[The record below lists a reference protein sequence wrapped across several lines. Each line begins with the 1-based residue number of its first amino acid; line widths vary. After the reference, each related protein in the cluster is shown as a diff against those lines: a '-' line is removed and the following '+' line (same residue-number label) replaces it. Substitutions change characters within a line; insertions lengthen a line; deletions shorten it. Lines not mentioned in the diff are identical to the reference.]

1 MKKVSS
7 FTKGVVLIGISFL
20 ILKYVVTPPL
30 PASLVYLYMGL
41 ILIAFLTQISIEDE
55 KLKEFVQ
62 PIKEVLIKKE
72 KTKARVVLFSTF
84 PLVVAA
90 IVFSRFTVSTAP
102 PAELRTVHPA
112 PPAEIEFR
120 GEKIKLVGLENP
132 YRSDVENYQKYVEEG
147 RVIYYLNCHF
157 CHGDD
162 LDGNGLFAEGFNPRP
177 ADFRD
182 PGTIAQLQESFVF
195 WRISKGG
202 PGLPKD
208 ATPWNSAMPAW
219 ETMLTKDE
227 IWKVILF
234 IYDATGQT
242 PRTWE

>member
-1 MKKVSS
+1 MRKMSS
-7 FTKGVVLIGISFL
+7 FTKAAIFIGVCFA
-20 ILKYVVTPPL
+20 ILRFGVTPPL
-30 PASLVYLYMGL
+30 PTSLVYLYMGL
-41 ILIAFLTQISIEDE
+41 VLIGILTHISVEDE
-55 KLKEFVQ
+55 KLNEFVR
-62 PIKEVLIKKE
+62 PVKEVLIREE
-72 KTKARVVLFSTF
+72 KAQTRVVLFSVF

-90 IVFSRFTVSTAP
+90 IVFSKFTASTDP

-120 GEKIKLVGLENP
+120 EKKINLVGLENP
-132 YRSDVENYQKYVEEG
+132 YRHDTENYARYVEEG
-147 RVIYYLNCHF
+147 RVVYYQNCHF

-162 LDGNGLFAEGFNPRP
+162 LDGKGMFAEGFNPRP

-182 PGTIAQLQESFVF
+182 LGTLAMLQESFVF

-202 PGLPKD
+202 PGLPRVS
-208 ATPWNSAMPAW
+208 TPWNSAMPAW
-219 ETMLTKDE
+219 ETMLTEEE
-227 IWKVILF
+227 IWKVVLF